1 MLICLNGIQQSW
13 LHPFFFTARQKLS
26 AFVSLPLQGKVKV
39 VIKNKKHLMFLVI
52 CNLTDGLLVYIPA
65 A

>member
-13 LHPFFFTARQKLS
+13 LHLFFLRQKLS
-26 AFVSLPLQGKVKV
+26 TFVSLPLQGKVKV
-39 VIKNKKHLMFLVI
+39 VIKNKKHQMFLVI
-52 CNLTDGLLVYIPA
+52 CNLTDALLVYIPA